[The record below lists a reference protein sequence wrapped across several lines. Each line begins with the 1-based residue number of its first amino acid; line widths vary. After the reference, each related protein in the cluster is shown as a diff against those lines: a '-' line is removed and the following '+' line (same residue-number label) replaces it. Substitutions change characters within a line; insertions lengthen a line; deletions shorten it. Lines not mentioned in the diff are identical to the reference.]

1 MNTDEKLLLETFV
14 NLAFSDSTSV
24 LAECLRE
31 IEIWE
36 GGWVSKNPLDGY
48 FEVSAD
54 NGILELSPD
63 LEPIK

>member
-1 MNTDEKLLLETFV
+1 MEYKDYSAWK
-14 NLAFSDSTSV
+14 
-24 LAECLRE
+24 
-31 IEIWE
+31 
-36 GGWVSKNPLDGY
+36 GWVSKNPLDGY